1 METNSRSRGRRRG
14 EAKGVESNTSDGV
27 LTPVE
32 YQVTSVHRH
41 VRSNEP
47 ATVPASA

>member
-14 EAKGVESNTSDGV
+14 EAYGVGSNSSDGV

-32 YQVTSVHRH
+32 YQVTSVYRL
-41 VRSNEP
+41 VRLDES
-47 ATVPASA
+47 ATVPVSA